1 MNAFQELGQMT
12 DTMFRTSVLKK
23 ALAEGLTED
32 QALTLA
38 RESLFDY
45 GNLTKIEKQYISK
58 IFWFW
63 TFRRN
68 SYRNVVKS
76 FLTNPTR
83 FKNTYLAN
91 GYLKEMDRD
100 NNIATKEY
108 AEARPFIHLV
118 DDKENKQR
126 FGLYGPGIP
135 QLQATAEMLDYISF
149 FPMAFSDA
157 RKSISEK
164 TPAQIGQDIL
174 LGYAAQATPI
184 PQTAIGI
191 AFGVDPTRDGKQL
204 GYSIDPRFMWYLTR
218 NDQIFKTFS
227 SLINLEVVPPDSEV
241 AGRGTYQGRQWRIRK
256 NDKASVQNWFAIN
269 QLLLTIGLQRNIRDF
284 APLVA
289 LASEETTD
297 QTATQ
302 LGGDSDN
309 QALINLLYSTGV
321 ITPIAAPTYE
331 DQVEYNRRMIGAQ
344 FREGTYKPPVD

>member
-135 QLQATAEMLDYISF
+135 HASSYRRDVRLYLI
-149 FPMAFSDA
+149 FPD
-157 RKSISEK
+157 
-164 TPAQIGQDIL
+164 GIL
-174 LGYAAQATPI
+174 
-184 PQTAIGI
+184 
-191 AFGVDPTRDGKQL
+191 
-204 GYSIDPRFMWYLTR
+204 
-218 NDQIFKTFS
+218 
-227 SLINLEVVPPDSEV
+227 
-241 AGRGTYQGRQWRIRK
+241 
-256 NDKASVQNWFAIN
+256 
-269 QLLLTIGLQRNIRDF
+269 
-284 APLVA
+284 
-289 LASEETTD
+289 
-297 QTATQ
+297 
-302 LGGDSDN
+302 
-309 QALINLLYSTGV
+309 
-321 ITPIAAPTYE
+321 
-331 DQVEYNRRMIGAQ
+331 
-344 FREGTYKPPVD
+344 